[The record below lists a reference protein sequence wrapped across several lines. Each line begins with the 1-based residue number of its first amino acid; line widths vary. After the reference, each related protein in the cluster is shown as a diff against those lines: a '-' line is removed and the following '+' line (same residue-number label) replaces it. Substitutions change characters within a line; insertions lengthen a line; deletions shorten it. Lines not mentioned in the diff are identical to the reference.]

1 MVVIILAPLLVV
13 FELLHGE
20 IQPFGDDVVHLAVAH
35 LDVRPTHGAVDSRHA
50 RQNVRLHIG
59 GGIRRRIHGVLQFD
73 LLADVFA
80 DGINAARHHD
90 EKHEN
95 AERDDQS
102 GTRIVPPNV
111 TQTTICYV

>member
-1 MVVIILAPLLVV
+1 MEVPLKKMPGA
-13 FELLHGE
+13 ELRIMTSNIWGDY
-20 IQPFGDDVVHLAVAH
+20 FGNPPHE
-35 LDVRPTHGAVDSRHA
+35 RE
-50 RQNVRLHIG
+50 
-59 GGIRRRIHGVLQFD
+59 D